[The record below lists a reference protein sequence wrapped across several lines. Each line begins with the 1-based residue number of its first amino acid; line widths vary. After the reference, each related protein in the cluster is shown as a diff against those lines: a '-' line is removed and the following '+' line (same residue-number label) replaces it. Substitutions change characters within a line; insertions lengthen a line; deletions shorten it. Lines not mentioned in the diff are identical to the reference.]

1 MSDLE
6 GSKEHCSSS
15 LGKWS
20 SSLHQQYCSAI
31 HQLVDEQTHHE
42 HEQRHDHEDEHW
54 AWGQG
59 ASQSSKNSMIALITI
74 LPSLA
79 NKRVQCN
86 VGEPLAVGKCNEA
99 VTVIREVTTITDNHT
114 EAQKMGRCVNDLAQC
129 NMMVS
134 LIGDEP

>member
-1 MSDLE
+1 
-6 GSKEHCSSS
+6 
-15 LGKWS
+15 
-20 SSLHQQYCSAI
+20 
-31 HQLVDEQTHHE
+31 
-42 HEQRHDHEDEHW
+42 
-54 AWGQG
+54 
-59 ASQSSKNSMIALITI
+59 MIALITI

-129 NMMVS
+129 NITIIQTVLFEWCPKANPPHS
-134 LIGDEP
+134 ATSHITFG